1 MEFTLFQWI
10 GIGLVVALILIPIVR
25 WFWRRFDLPSK
36 RAQELMKQSKEE
48 AAETRMWQ
56 SIEAQVE
63 AEQARV
69 REIEMKRKENQEKS
83 GKSLSEGES
92 ETAWAALGID
102 IPINPVEREQPPKIE
117 TQEKQNEEPS
127 ILLTQPE
134 PEKNTQAP
142 DWELVAKLSNL
153 DQPVEG
159 VPEAPD
165 LEAVQ
170 QTDRLN
176 SEETEEVQSP
186 ENELSEIEQEAKE
199 EEAGEEETLD
209 EENQFSGVFQS
220 TQLDDDDWAVGW

>member
-165 LEAVQ
+165 LE
-170 QTDRLN
+170 
-176 SEETEEVQSP
+176 
-186 ENELSEIEQEAKE
+186 LSLIHI
-199 EEAGEEETLD
+199 
-209 EENQFSGVFQS
+209 
-220 TQLDDDDWAVGW
+220 

>member
-1 MEFTLFQWI
+1 MSE
-10 GIGLVVALILIPIVR
+10 
-25 WFWRRFDLPSK
+25 
-36 RAQELMKQSKEE
+36 
-48 AAETRMWQ
+48 
-56 SIEAQVE
+56 
-63 AEQARV
+63 
-69 REIEMKRKENQEKS
+69 ENQEKS

-102 IPINPVEREQPPKIE
+102 VPINPVEREQPPKIE

-170 QTDRLN
+170 QTDGLN

-186 ENELSEIEQEAKE
+186 ENELSEIE